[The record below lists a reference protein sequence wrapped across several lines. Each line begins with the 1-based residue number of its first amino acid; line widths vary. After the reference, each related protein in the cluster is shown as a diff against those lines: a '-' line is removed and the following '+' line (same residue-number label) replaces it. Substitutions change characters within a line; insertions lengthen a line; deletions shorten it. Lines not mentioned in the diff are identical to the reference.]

1 MPGKTSYSTLV
12 SVYLKKKKKKTKPP
26 GITNLVW
33 LNVVDS
39 PPAT

>member
-12 SVYLKKKKKKTKPP
+12 SVYLKKKKKTKPP